1 MLYDINNNLIENT
14 YGNSKWANLEDVSP
28 YFIDAIISIE
38 DKNFY
43 NHNGFDYIRII
54 KALFQNIKKGKIV
67 EGASTI
73 SQQYIKNTFLDFD
86 QRWTRKYK
94 EAL

>member
-54 KALFQNIKKGKIV
+54 KALFQNIKKGHPPLPD
-67 EGASTI
+67 GCPTI
-73 SQQYIKNTFLDFD
+73 PWI
-86 QRWTRKYK
+86 RII
-94 EAL
+94 